1 MKSSPTTIVPK
12 IHRLHSPLDLTN
24 EAHGCSASRASLA
37 RLSTSHPAVGSW
49 MFTTE
54 VERKTLAIGDEARD
68 PVAGIRRKYSFRHGL
83 LAAAVPFISFT
94 DA

>member
-1 MKSSPTTIVPK
+1 
-12 IHRLHSPLDLTN
+12 
-24 EAHGCSASRASLA
+24 
-37 RLSTSHPAVGSW
+37 